1 MQTTR
6 VAISGNLIDLSIGHP
21 SLSLLPLKIMQKAAE
36 NCLNQGCGLNP
47 FTSALVRGALE
58 SGLQVEHLERLR
70 AIYRERMVA
79 MRSVLSRELPGLL
92 RFNEPRGGFFFW
104 IALPEGVH
112 AQDLLP
118 KAQEFKVSF
127 MPGIRFSSCGGMG
140 NYLRLSFSYYDPDV
154 LQEGVRRLAQVLRTG
169 L

>member
-36 NCLNQGCGLNP
+36 NCLNQGDPALLQYGFEQGCGLNP

-92 RFNEPRGGFFFW
+92 RFNEPRGGFFSGSPFRK
-104 IALPEGVH
+104 EC
-112 AQDLLP
+112 
-118 KAQEFKVSF
+118 
-127 MPGIRFSSCGGMG
+127 MPRICCQKHRSS
-140 NYLRLSFSYYDPDV
+140 R
-154 LQEGVRRLAQVLRTG
+154 
-169 L
+169 